1 MLVFGFSFCI
11 LLHLSSQQTSNSQC
25 SSYEISV
32 TGSKSNFVSGTYN
45 LVEFSENRSSYKH
58 ESMDLYLYYSDRTEG
73 SRWLVDA
80 GSWYLDETKRNAG
93 GNAGY
98 IYARTS
104 YGNGPPTGTG
114 MSWGSAY
121 QDNPSVSIECLDKA
135 CGEAPAEC
143 WTDMARG
150 LCEAINQPTTTIV
163 GRSLNQAC
171 DPAMKSFAM
180 MIRGLCDGLFGAEY
194 TVSTTAASCVASGG
208 SCFDSASGISSPCC
222 SGLTCT
228 PSNSGGF
235 ICMDSRPK

>member
-1 MLVFGFSFCI
+1 MGSTENSNIMLVFGLLFCI
-11 LLHLSSQQTSNSQC
+11 LLHLSSQQSSNSQC

-32 TGSKSNFVSGTYN
+32 SGSKSNFVSGTYN

-121 QDNPSVSIECLDKA
+121 QDNPSVSIE
-135 CGEAPAEC
+135 
-143 WTDMARG
+143 
-150 LCEAINQPTTTIV
+150 
-163 GRSLNQAC
+163 SLNQAC

-194 TVSTTAASCVASGG
+194 TVSTTAASCVTSGG

-222 SGLTCT
+222 YGLTCT
-228 PSNSGGF
+228 
-235 ICMDSRPK
+235 